1 MTSLICGSLAY
12 DTIMSFPDRFSE
24 SILADQ
30 LHNINVCFLVPSM
43 RREFGGCAGNIAY
56 NLKMLGGNPLIMATI
71 GLDGEPYMERLAELN
86 ISHRYITTIKQSFTA
101 QAFITTDQN
110 NNQITAFHP
119 GAMSHSHQN
128 RIADIS
134 EPINLA
140 IVAPDGRDGMLQN
153 AADCAAKGIPF
164 IFDPGQGLPMF
175 TKDELHRFIDQ
186 ATYVAVND
194 YEAAMLMQATGWTEK
209 EIASRVKAFFVTLG
223 ERGAEIYTGSQKID
237 IPCVEAEKTIDPT
250 GCGDAFRAGLI
261 YGLTNGMDL
270 ATCGRLG
277 SLIGAIKIAHQ
288 GPQAHALTTVEIADR
303 FEKEF
308 GYRYE

>member
-1 MTSLICGSLAY
+1 MSSLICGSLAY
-12 DTIMSFPDRFSE
+12 DTIMSFPDRFSS

-30 LHNINVCFLVPSM
+30 LHNINVCFLTPSM

-56 NLKMLGGNPLIMATI
+56 SLKMLGGNPLIMATI
-71 GLDGEPYMERLAELN
+71 GSDGEPYLERLAELN
-86 ISHRYITTIKQSFTA
+86 ISHRHVTTIKKSFTA

-119 GAMSHSHQN
+119 GAMSFSHQN
-128 RIADIS
+128 RIHSIDEKIK
-134 EPINLA
+134 LA
-140 IVAPDGRDGMLQN
+140 IIAPDGRDGMLQN
-153 AADCAAKGIPF
+153 AEDCAAKNIPF

-175 TKDELHRFIDQ
+175 TKDEICRFIDQ

-194 YEAAMLMQATGWTEK
+194 YEAAMLMQETGWTQK
-209 EIASRVKAFFVTLG
+209 DIASRVNALIITLG
-223 ERGAEIYTGSQKID
+223 ERGAEIYTVSEKID
-237 IPCVEAEKTIDPT
+237 IPCVKAEKMIDPT

-261 YGLTNGMDL
+261 YGLTHDMDL

-277 SLIGAIKIAHQ
+277 SLMGAIKIAHQ
-288 GPQAHALTTVEIADR
+288 GPQTHVLTANAIADR

-308 GYRYE
+308 GYRY